1 MDAGAIGAIVEA
13 ETTQRATAETTGTA
27 AGTNGGTSL
36 TEAATEAG
44 SEVMTETIVGVRVT
58 VPASTANLGSGFDAL
73 GMALGLY
80 DTVEVRVTEHSG
92 VSIIAEGCGADSV
105 PRDES
110 HLVLRALRIAQKAL
124 DVTLPGLDLYCRNA
138 IPHARGLGSSASA
151 IVAGITAAY
160 GLAGR
165 KLDDCAL
172 QLAGEMEGHA
182 DNVAASLYGGAVIA
196 WRDDDGRYRAS
207 RLEPHADIRPVA
219 LVPEQESLTK
229 AARDLLPDRVP
240 HADAAFAAGRAALVV
255 QALTRDPGLLLPA
268 TAELVAKRNGLN
280 WNGGDSLYDPS
291 VNIELGTRY
300 LAQMAERFN
309 GAPWLASAAYN
320 AGPNRVD
327 QWLAARGTLT
337 PDLFVATIPF
347 KETREYVARVMAF
360 SVIYDWRLHGT
371 AVPLTT
377 RLSAIGQPYGLPNA
391 STVRRPI
398 SCSAVE
404 PVSAPAAPSSAANA
418 PP

>member
-268 TAELVAKRNGLN
+268 TADRLHQDYRESAWPATYRLVKALRAAGVAATVSGAGPTVLALTTDGELPEKVDLTGFE
-280 WNGGDSLYDPS
+280 
-291 VNIELGTRY
+291 VQELDVDRVGVRLEY
-300 LAQMAERFN
+300 LA
-309 GAPWLASAAYN
+309 
-320 AGPNRVD
+320 
-327 QWLAARGTLT
+327 
-337 PDLFVATIPF
+337 
-347 KETREYVARVMAF
+347 
-360 SVIYDWRLHGT
+360 
-371 AVPLTT
+371 
-377 RLSAIGQPYGLPNA
+377 
-391 STVRRPI
+391 
-398 SCSAVE
+398 
-404 PVSAPAAPSSAANA
+404 
-418 PP
+418 